1 MFVLSASEK
10 IFYVNAEQL
19 ALDSDTYVDDMG
31 RFLNERTGFEIV
43 RQTNKLKVVA
53 NENFSKRALKT
64 RVKKFLH
71 ITDLKVRYKVIAVP
85 NDPDAYQIHRRKF
98 EY

>member
-1 MFVLSASEK
+1 MSTEN
-10 IFYVNAEQL
+10 IFYIDAEHL

-31 RFLNERTGFEIV
+31 RFLNERTGFEII
-43 RQTNKLKVVA
+43 RQGNKLKVVA
-53 NENFSKRALKT
+53 TGNFSKRALKT

-71 ITDLKVRYKVIAVP
+71 ITDLKLRYKALAIP
-85 NDPDAYQIHRRKF
+85 NEPDTYKIHRRKL